1 MAIKYTKEQQ
11 AVLDADG
18 KIIVSASAG
27 SGKTFVMIQR
37 MLKKI
42 LSGGSVDR
50 MLALTFTNKAAAQ
63 MREKI
68 QKAVLSRLNEE
79 DISEAERAR
88 LKEQLTLLPSA
99 EVSTIHAFCARL
111 IRSHFF
117 LADVDGAFDII
128 SDDDADG
135 KSLQTLALEQV
146 FAEAYE
152 QKEEKFLRLLSV
164 YFRKKKDARLK
175 GIVLSVYKSLRVNYG
190 YTAVLEHMRAGGDEA
205 LFEKTVREIFR
216 RVKEEASYL
225 LSRIRPLRQEL
236 ESLGNKNS
244 LAVVCQLIS
253 FLELVLG
260 QKDYFAFCALPMPAF
275 NAKERVKKSTGERE
289 RELIDLTAYYKDA
302 TAGFAKEHLGGVAN
316 EAEEKRRLDKAR
328 ELSALLA
335 EYVLRFDE
343 KYTALKKERAKLD
356 YNDLEQIALHILEEN
371 ESVRE
376 EMRGKFDYVY
386 VDEYQDVNPVQERI
400 ISLVSGEN
408 VFLVGDVKQAIYAF
422 RGSKSKYFGMKQAE
436 FEKVGSSL
444 SLTSNF
450 RSAEGILEAVNRVF
464 NLAMT
469 NEVCG
474 IEYRDAP
481 MQGGA
486 GYDGEKGRVAVH
498 LAPEK
503 ENEPVDRGIYSVE
516 EEYFRTL
523 QSPRENPLAR
533 EVLKI
538 IDEELHQT
546 YYDPDEKVFKGIT
559 YGDIAVLTRKKNA
572 DVSAIIRY
580 LSENGVPVTTA
591 NKANVCD
598 YPEIRQLIDILSLL
612 DNREQDVPLCSALLS
627 GMGGLNNAELAAIRV
642 RYKDNKKSFRDCVR
656 MYAGQFEDE
665 IALKLK
671 KFYDLLG
678 RYVTLS
684 HILSAGELTE
694 RLIAETGLETEWL
707 SRGDGERRLARI
719 RAFALAAQDKN
730 VHEFLEYL
738 KSLDYDLPVAE
749 NVGDNAV
756 KVLTMHAS
764 KGLEYPVVILC
775 NLESGFHGAERDEVL
790 FSENYA
796 FAPRCYDEEEKIVRG
811 TLLRNLINMENRE
824 DELKGELNILYVA
837 MTRAKYALHLV
848 LSAKQSKKYSDA
860 FYAQSHAD
868 FLPLSCFAGQIAPA
882 REIAP
887 FERRQALVSAVDER
901 EKEKI
906 LSVFHKPY
914 PHAAATVLPV
924 KTSASEMMSA
934 GTESGVAQE
943 EYFSA
948 HRLVPPEELGA
959 EKNLV
964 GTAYHAF
971 LEHADF
977 AAGGAAELE
986 RMKKSGV
993 LPPEQLALL
1002 SPQKT
1007 EEILT
1012 MPVFKRLK
1020 DAELY
1025 REQPFLV
1032 TLPAREFFGGNS
1044 EENVLFQG
1052 VIDLL
1057 AVTKK
1062 GVEIVD
1068 YKYSSRSAAGIR
1080 EHYAMQI
1087 KLYKKAT
1094 ARILKIDENTIRT
1107 TIVNIQSGEEIEM

>member
-1 MAIKYTKEQQ
+1 MAIKYTEEQQ
-11 AVLDADG
+11 AVLDAEG

-37 MLKKI
+37 MLQKI
-42 LSGGSVDR
+42 LSGASVER

-68 QKAVLSRLNEE
+68 QKSIISRLNDEGITTE
-79 DISEAERAR
+79 ERAR
-88 LKEQLTLLPSA
+88 LKEQLTRLPLA

-128 SDDDADG
+128 ADDDADG
-135 KSLQTLALEQV
+135 KSLQALALEQV
-146 FAEAYE
+146 FSEAYE
-152 QKEEKFLRLLSV
+152 QKEENFSRLLSV

-175 GIVLSVYKSLRVNYG
+175 SIILDVYRSLRVNYG
-190 YTAVLEHMRAGGDEA
+190 YTAVLEHMRAGGDDD
-205 LFEKTVREIFR
+205 LFQRVSAEILR
-216 RVKEEASYL
+216 RVKEEAHYL
-225 LSRIRPLRQEL
+225 LFRLNPIKAEL
-236 ESLGNKNS
+236 EELGNKAS
-244 LAVVCQLIS
+244 LAIVTQLVS
-253 FLELVLG
+253 FLTSILSQE
-260 QKDYFAFCALPMPAF
+260 DYFAFCALPMPKF
-275 NAKERVKKSTGERE
+275 NAKERARKDTGERE
-289 RELIDLTAYYKDA
+289 RELIELTAYYKEKT
-302 TAGFAKEHLGGVAN
+302 TAFAKEHIGAVADK
-316 EAEEKRRLDKAR
+316 AEEARRLQKAQA
-328 ELSALLA
+328 LAALLA

-356 YNDLEQIALHILEEN
+356 YNDLEQLALKILEEN
-371 ESVRE
+371 QSVRE

-436 FEKVGSSL
+436 FEKTGCAL
-444 SLTSNF
+444 YLTSNF
-450 RSAEGILEAVNRVF
+450 RSAEGILDAVNRVF
-464 NLAMT
+464 CLAMT
-469 NEVCG
+469 DGVCG
-474 IEYRDAP
+474 IDYKKAP
-481 MQGGA
+481 MRGGS
-486 GYDGEKGRVAVH
+486 GYNGERGRVAVH
-498 LAPEK
+498 LIPEK
-503 ENEPVDRGIYSVE
+503 ENESTDRGVYSVE
-516 EEYFRTL
+516 EDYFRTL
-523 QSPRENPLAR
+523 QAPEESPVAQ

-538 IDEELHQT
+538 IDEELHKT
-546 YYDPDEKVFKGIT
+546 YYDSDEKVFKAVT
-559 YGDIAVLTRKKNA
+559 YGDIAILTRKKNA
-572 DVSAIIRY
+572 DVSSIIRY

-591 NKANVCD
+591 NKANACD
-598 YPEIRQLIDILSLL
+598 YPEIRQLTDILSLL

-627 GMGGLNNAELAAIRV
+627 GMGGLNNADLAAIRV
-642 RYKDNKKSFRDCVR
+642 RYRERKTSFRACVR
-656 MYAGQFEDE
+656 MYAGQFEDG

-671 KFYDLLG
+671 SFYDILG

-684 HILSAGELTE
+684 HILSAGELIE

-738 KSLDYDLPVAE
+738 KSLDYDLPIAE

-775 NLESGFHGAERDEVL
+775 NLESGFHGAERAEVL

-796 FAPRCYDEEEKIVRG
+796 FAPRCYDEEERIVRG
-811 TLLRNLINMENRE
+811 TLLRNLIDMENRE

-848 LSAKQSKKYSDA
+848 LPEKQSKKYSDA
-860 FYAQSHAD
+860 FYAKSHAEL
-868 FLPLSCFAGQIAPA
+868 LPLSCFEGQIAPPSQL
-882 REIAP
+882 AP
-887 FERRQALVSAVDER
+887 FQKRQALVSAVEQKVRDR
-901 EKEKI
+901 I
-906 LSVFHKPY
+906 LNGFHKPY
-914 PHAAATVLPV
+914 SYAAATVLPV
-924 KTSASEMMSA
+924 KTSASEMMN
-934 GTESGVAQE
+934 GLQE
-943 EYFSA
+943 DYFSS
-948 HRLVPPEELGA
+948 HRLTPDDEEASA
-959 EKNLV
+959 EKTLV

-977 AAGGAAELE
+977 SADGAEE
-986 RMKKSGV
+986 FRRMQTNGV
-993 LPPEQLALL
+993 LPPEQLSLL
-1002 SPQKT
+1002 RPEKT
-1007 EEILT
+1007 KKILT

-1020 DAELY
+1020 NADLY

-1032 TLPAREFFGGNS
+1032 SLPARDFFEGDSN
-1044 EENVLFQG
+1044 ETVLFQG

-1057 AVTKK
+1057 AVSES

-1068 YKYSSRSAAGIR
+1068 YKYSSRPAAGIK
-1080 EHYAMQI
+1080 EHYAVQI
-1087 KLYKKAT
+1087 KLYKRAV
-1094 ARILKIDENTIRT
+1094 ASIMKINEKTIRAT
-1107 TIVNIQSGEEIEM
+1107 VVNIQSGEEIEM